1 MKTKLLSCCI
11 VFMATLQLFAVND
24 FTIDGIGYVKLG
36 GDSVEVGE
44 NSGITGDV
52 VIPATVTNGAK
63 TYRVVSIGSN
73 AFSGTNITSV
83 VLPESVRI
91 IRNYAFRFCYS
102 ITSIS
107 LPNSLTFIGD
117 AAFAETAITSIT
129 IPEGVVEMSGWTFY
143 NCSNLASITLPSTLE
158 SVGPF
163 VLYGTAINTP
173 IYNQNVF
180 IYLPS
185 YCHIV

>member
-52 VIPATVTNGAK
+52 VIPATVTNGVK
-63 TYRVVSIGSN
+63 TYRVVAIGSN

-91 IRNYAFRFCYS
+91 IRNYAFRFCY
-102 ITSIS
+102 
-107 LPNSLTFIGD
+107 
-117 AAFAETAITSIT
+117 
-129 IPEGVVEMSGWTFY
+129 
-143 NCSNLASITLPSTLE
+143 
-158 SVGPF
+158 
-163 VLYGTAINTP
+163 
-173 IYNQNVF
+173 
-180 IYLPS
+180 
-185 YCHIV
+185 